1 MNVNHVHGA
10 SAHVFME
17 DAITH
22 MDHTTAHANL
32 VTRVVGVTS
41 ITMTAIQ
48 TSVKMA
54 ENVLMVLTSSAVYAK
69 GALTD
74 DTVRMTLMSVHPI
87 LVKMAPSVTTMS
99 IPIPAHVDL
108 DLVAE
113 IVRKMTTIVQ
123 TGNKLPSSG
132 YLTL

>member
-1 MNVNHVHGA
+1 MNRVPGA
-10 SAHVFME
+10 SAHVSME
-17 DAITH
+17 DARTH

-32 VTRVVGVTS
+32 VTRVAGVTS

-74 DTVRMTLMSVHPI
+74 DTARMTLMSVHPI
-87 LVKMAPSVTTMS
+87 LVKIMPSVTTMS

-113 IVRKMTTIVQ
+113 IVRQMTTIVQ
-123 TGNKLPSSG
+123 TGNKLQRSG
-132 YLTL
+132 FQ

>member
-1 MNVNHVHGA
+1 MNRVHGA
-10 SAHVFME
+10 SAHASTE

-32 VTRVVGVTS
+32 VMRVVDVTS

-48 TSVKMA
+48 TSVKME
-54 ENVLMVLTSSAVYAK
+54 ENVSMVLTSSAVYAK
-69 GALTD
+69 GALMD
-74 DTVRMTLMSVHPI
+74 DTARMTLMSVHPI
-87 LVKMAPSVTTMS
+87 LVKMVPSVTTMS

-123 TGNKLPSSG
+123 TGNKLPRSG
-132 YLTL
+132 FS

>member
-1 MNVNHVHGA
+1 MPGA
-10 SAHVFME
+10 SAHVSME
-17 DAITH
+17 DARTH

-32 VTRVVGVTS
+32 VMRVVGVTS
-41 ITMTAIQ
+41 TTMTAIQ

-54 ENVLMVLTSSAVYAK
+54 ENVSMVLTSSAVYAK

-87 LVKMAPSVTTMS
+87 LVKMAPSVMTMS

-113 IVRKMTTIVQ
+113 IVRKMTMIVQ
-123 TGNKLPSSG
+123 TGNKLPSCG
-132 YLTL
+132 F